1 MSKKGKTKIIK
12 CSICG
17 LKFETSYSGGV
28 IRCSECSKNKAAA
41 LERPYTRDTVFLV
54 CKWFGEGTTIP
65 ELKQIIFLL
74 TVLAMFLIAGSMDNG
89 DISFGAAAILSAGNF
104 IIMAW
109 SGFSSGLL
117 AVYDKKE
124 EFIILNR
131 NMKNISPEKQQKLI
145 EMASVIFKEDFKE

>member
-1 MSKKGKTKIIK
+1 MKIKK
-12 CSICG
+12 
-17 LKFETSYSGGV
+17 
-28 IRCSECSKNKAAA
+28 
-41 LERPYTRDTVFLV
+41 
-54 CKWFGEGTTIP
+54 
-65 ELKQIIFLL
+65 LKQIIFLL